1 MEYLGFFSLLLFLA
15 MELFE
20 NFLVLAKGLYFQPFL
35 FLAKGLVSVCLL
47 LINMYGVDLSF
58 SSALL
63 MPIVFCRSGS
73 GSVRYKVFACF
84 FPCHGQKDEISLFGF
99 AFSAS
104 NYGTNELSF
113 SCYTMWPTVIIQPF
127 SCSLFPLLSF
137 QKYLSFLF
145 KIKKYLYLSS
155 SIKMKKNPFPSEKK
169 SAEEYSRFLMKN
181 F

>member
-35 FLAKGLVSVCLL
+35 FLAKGLVSVCSL
-47 LINMYGVDLSF
+47 LIDMHGADLTF
-58 SSALL
+58 SSTLL
-63 MPIVFCRSGS
+63 MPSVFCSSGS
-73 GSVRYKVFACF
+73 GSVRYEVFSCL

-104 NYGTNELSF
+104 NYGTNELFF

-137 QKYLSFLF
+137 EKYLSFLF

-155 SIKMKKNPFPSEKK
+155 SIKMKKNLFSLEKK
-169 SAEEYSRFLMKN
+169 STEEYSWFLMRN

>member
-35 FLAKGLVSVCLL
+35 FLAKGLVSVCSL
-47 LINMYGVDLSF
+47 LIDMHGADLTF
-58 SSALL
+58 SSTLL
-63 MPIVFCRSGS
+63 MPSVFCSSGS
-73 GSVRYKVFACF
+73 GSVRYEVFSCL

-104 NYGTNELSF
+104 NYGTNELFF

-137 QKYLSFLF
+137 EKYLSFLF

-155 SIKMKKNPFPSEKK
+155 SIKMKKNLFSLEKK
-169 SAEEYSRFLMKN
+169 STEEYSRFLMRN

>member
-35 FLAKGLVSVCLL
+35 FLAKGLVSVCSL
-47 LINMYGVDLSF
+47 LIDMHGADLTF
-58 SSALL
+58 SSTLL
-63 MPIVFCRSGS
+63 MPSVFCSSGS
-73 GSVRYKVFACF
+73 GSVRYEVFSCL

-104 NYGTNELSF
+104 NYGTNELFF

-137 QKYLSFLF
+137 EKYLSFLF

-155 SIKMKKNPFPSEKK
+155 SIKMKKNPFPLKKK
-169 SAEEYSRFLMKN
+169 STEEYSRFLMKN